1 MKLKTSRLGYY
12 KELSHRQTTLMRLK
26 SGGVQGGREEVQ
38 GGRQGEGQGG
48 GDTEHVKVPRSKDVN
63 TERMEISMLTRASH
77 LLGEFVKT
85 DRWTHPA
92 VLML

>member
-1 MKLKTSRLGYY
+1 MQRIITRANNSDEAEKRRGA
-12 KELSHRQTTLMRLK
+12 
-26 SGGVQGGREEVQ
+26 GRE
-38 GGRQGEGQGG
+38 GDGAGREAGEGQGG
-48 GDTEHVKVPRSKDVN
+48 GDTEHVKFPRSEDVN
-63 TERMEISMLTRASH
+63 TERMESSMLTRASH

>member
-1 MKLKTSRLGYY
+1 MQRIITRANNSDEAEKQRGA
-12 KELSHRQTTLMRLK
+12 
-26 SGGVQGGREEVQ
+26 GREGDGAGWEA
-38 GGRQGEGQGG
+38 GGAGREAGEGQGG

-63 TERMEISMLTRASH
+63 TERMESSMLTRASH

>member
-26 SGGVQGGREEVQ
+26 SGGVQ